1 MASETMANAHSDLAT
16 RVTAMESARDAERPH
31 LATKA
36 DIAELKALMER
47 QARLQIMWI
56 VATGVALFA
65 AIRFL

>member
-1 MASETMANAHSDLAT
+1 MASEAMANAQSDLAT

-36 DIAELKALMER
+36 DIAELKALMEK

>member
-1 MASETMANAHSDLAT
+1 MASETVTNAQSDLAA
-16 RVTAMESARDAERPH
+16 RVTAIESARDAKRPH

-36 DIAELKALMER
+36 DITKLKALMEK
-47 QARLQIMWI
+47 QARLLITWI

>member
-1 MASETMANAHSDLAT
+1 
-16 RVTAMESARDAERPH
+16 MESARDAERPH

>member
-1 MASETMANAHSDLAT
+1 MASETRVNAQSDLAT
-16 RVTAMESARDAERPH
+16 RVTAIESSRDAERPH

-47 QARLQIMWI
+47 QARQQIMWI

>member
-1 MASETMANAHSDLAT
+1 MASESMANAQSDAT
-16 RVTAMESARDAERPH
+16 RVTAIESSRDAERPH

-36 DIAELKALMER
+36 DMAELKALMER
-47 QARLQIMWI
+47 QARQQIMWI

>member
-1 MASETMANAHSDLAT
+1 MASETMANTQSDLTT
-16 RVTAMESARDAERPH
+16 RVTAIESAREAERPH

-65 AIRFL
+65 AILFL